1 MIESKDNEKLK
12 LVRKLRERKHRERE
26 GLFATEG
33 EDLLAAGLA
42 AGAKP
47 RFVLIAAGSRSS
59 LGPAGEARSS
69 LGPAD
74 ETRSSFGPAGEA
86 RSILGPEGGPNDDRG
101 ARAGRKDDRI
111 GGPAALDFEEVD
123 ADLLA
128 SVSALG
134 SGTRAIAVWPLG
146 WAVAAEAP
154 CVYLHGVGDPGNVG
168 TIVRTADAL
177 LGATVALGP
186 DCADPFGPKA
196 TRASMGSIFA
206 RPPARVEVG
215 ATPTPR
221 AALVA
226 HGGEGLEGLA
236 GAATLCLGAE
246 REGLPDEV
254 LAACDVTATIPLQGS
269 AESLNVAAAAAIA
282 CERLAAQAGA
292 RISSLAMSK
301 ERPNA

>member
-12 LVRKLRERKHRERE
+12 LVRKLRERKQRERE

-42 AGAKP
+42 AGAEP
-47 RFVLIAAGSRSS
+47 RFVLVVAGAAPGGVR
-59 LGPAGEARSS
+59 PAVDF
-69 LGPAD
+69 D
-74 ETRSSFGPAGEA
+74 EVE
-86 RSILGPEGGPNDDRG
+86 PE
-101 ARAGRKDDRI
+101 
-111 GGPAALDFEEVD
+111 
-123 ADLLA
+123 LLA

-134 SGTRAIAVWPLG
+134 SGTRAIAVWPLAWTAQPG
-146 WAVAAEAP
+146 AP

-206 RPPARVEVG
+206 RPPARAAVA
-215 ATPTPR
+215 ATPSPR
-221 AALVA
+221 VALVA
-226 HGGEGLEGLA
+226 HGGSGLEALA

-246 REGLPDEV
+246 REGLPDDV
-254 LAACDVTATIPLQGS
+254 LTACATTATIPLAGA

-282 CERLAAQAGA
+282 CERLAASGGA
-292 RISSLAMSK
+292 RISSLAMSE
-301 ERPNA
+301 ERPDA